1 MLLSYKLEMKLH
13 KKNIKSLSSGMQ
25 LVPNEITPLIVGGA
39 INEGHHRSLYERYNL
54 QVDLSYQKIFIGRE
68 IKELELV

>member
-39 INEGHHRSLYERYNL
+39 INEGHHRSLHERYNL
-54 QVDLSYQKIFIGRE
+54 QVDLGYQKIFIGRE
-68 IKELELV
+68 IKELEWV